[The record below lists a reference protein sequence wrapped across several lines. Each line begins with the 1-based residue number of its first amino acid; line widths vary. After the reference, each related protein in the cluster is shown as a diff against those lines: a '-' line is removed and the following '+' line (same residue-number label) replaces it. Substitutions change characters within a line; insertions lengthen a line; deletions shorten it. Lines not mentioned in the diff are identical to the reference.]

1 MIKDILNQRITHDR
15 DKSFVTYEEQKISY
29 LRLHYMVNGL
39 CSTLNTKTNQYVG
52 LQINNK
58 LKLLIAI
65 IALNRRKSIPVI
77 YPDHPNLDEYIK
89 TTKAPVMIKN
99 FEINEEHKDINT
111 DYIYNEDDTQMV
123 MFTSGSSGLPKPCEL
138 TYKNF
143 YESSKMWNKIIAFK
157 SSDVYLNHM
166 PLTHVSGMCI
176 VFRGLYYNFEV
187 ILDNFSIKNYM
198 KYHQKINLSSMVP
211 AMLNKILKKSGKK
224 INFTNMKSIIVGG
237 NNMDNDLLKKMK
249 AQKIPAYISYGLT
262 ESCSG
267 IAGSWIDEYCENRAY
282 NVHPQVKIKLLDRV
296 LIISSPTIIKK
307 YLNSIK
313 LFDGQFTT
321 ADSVKVIDKNKFQ
334 FKGRTDSVIVSGGEN
349 IAIRYVEKAF
359 MQFTKI
365 SFCSVQIIK
374 DKRWGQVMHATIEL
388 NKPLDLAELK
398 EELKNYLPSHMIPK
412 KISLK

>member
-1 MIKDILNQRITHDR
+1 
-15 DKSFVTYEEQKISY
+15 
-29 LRLHYMVNGL
+29 
-39 CSTLNTKTNQYVG
+39 
-52 LQINNK
+52 
-58 LKLLIAI
+58 
-65 IALNRRKSIPVI
+65 
-77 YPDHPNLDEYIK
+77 
-89 TTKAPVMIKN
+89 
-99 FEINEEHKDINT
+99 
-111 DYIYNEDDTQMV
+111 
-123 MFTSGSSGLPKPCEL
+123 
-138 TYKNF
+138 
-143 YESSKMWNKIIAFK
+143 
-157 SSDVYLNHM
+157 M

-211 AMLNKILKKSGKK
+211 VMLSKILQKSGKK

-237 NNMDNDLLKKMK
+237 NNIDNNLLKKMK

-267 IAGSWIDEYCENRAY
+267 IAGSWIDEYYENREY

-296 LIISSPTIIKK
+296 LIVSSPTIIKK

-313 LFDGQFTT
+313 LFNGQFTT

-334 FKGRTDSVIVSGGEN
+334 FTGRTDNVIVSGGEN